1 MDASALAVKV
11 RVLLCTD
18 ESHIDMHACICAGRA
33 SASAPIAPAYA
44 KLRAAIRAAEAVR
57 SFLHLSIDVPLC
69 KSRRFKYG
77 ARAHA
82 MILRLCSLRL
92 LADLLTMYSLRLR

>member
-57 SFLHLSIDVPLC
+57 SFLHPSTCCSANLDDSNMV
-69 KSRRFKYG
+69 
-77 ARAHA
+77 RAH
-82 MILRLCSLRL
+82 
-92 LADLLTMYSLRLR
+92 TP